1 MADTLEG
8 MTLPELVALVDSRV
22 EAGIESF
29 ARDYLKEVRSRMST
43 GGRPRESQSSEPRN
57 RPQSRS

>member
-8 MTLPELVALVDSRV
+8 MTLPELVELVDSRV
-22 EAGIESF
+22 DAGVERF
-29 ARDYLKEVRSRMST
+29 AWNYLKEVRERMST

-57 RPQSRS
+57 RSQSRS